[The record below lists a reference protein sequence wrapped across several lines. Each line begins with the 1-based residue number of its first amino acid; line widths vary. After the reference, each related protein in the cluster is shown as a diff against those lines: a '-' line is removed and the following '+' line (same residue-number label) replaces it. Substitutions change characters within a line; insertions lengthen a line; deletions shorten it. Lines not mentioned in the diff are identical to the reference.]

1 MIPTAS
7 IAAALAG
14 AATRAFVDDAWLV
27 LEARLVAPAPSCPWS
42 LLAWNAAL
50 PAEVRLALPAGASGA
65 LLRADIA
72 CEPDETLDDRIAAAS
87 AGLRVAMRRLAGVS
101 TAGETH
107 AQPLVPL
114 ATIAALCR
122 GTGFSVHERAVGT
135 IERAGGTIERAG
147 GTIERAGGTIERAC
161 GTIAVDLDVPGAF
174 HQATVTPGPGGGIVA
189 EVSVLDARLDAT
201 SAFARRRHAVAR
213 LLLRIGGMI
222 RLVRA
227 VATAGEAS
235 APGFQVVTRADGAE
249 LAFGLGALALACRL
263 GAAAIALAH
272 DEAAATVYLQQTG
285 ASVIR
290 TAA

>member
-1 MIPTAS
+1 VIPTAS
-7 IAAALAG
+7 IAGALAG
-14 AATRAFVDDAWLV
+14 GATRAFVDDAWLV
-27 LEARLVAPAPSCPWS
+27 LEASLVAPAPSCPWS

-50 PAEVRLALPAGASGA
+50 PAEVRLALPAVASGA

-72 CEPDETLDDRIAAAS
+72 CEPDETLDDRIAAAA

-101 TAGETH
+101 TAGETR
-107 AQPLVPL
+107 AEPLVPL
-114 ATIAALCR
+114 ATIAA
-122 GTGFSVHERAVGT
+122 SAAARASGP
-135 IERAGGTIERAG
+135 RACGRYYRAASA
-147 GTIERAGGTIERAC
+147 RSSRAC

-263 GAAAIALAH
+263 GVAVTALAH